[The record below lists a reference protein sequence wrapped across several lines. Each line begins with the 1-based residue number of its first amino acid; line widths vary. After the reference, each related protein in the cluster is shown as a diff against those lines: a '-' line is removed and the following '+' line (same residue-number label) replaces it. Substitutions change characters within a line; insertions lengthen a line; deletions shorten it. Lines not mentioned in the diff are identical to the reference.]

1 MNKILKM
8 VGIPENRFCGTATIF
23 YPIALVLLILW
34 WGNFNRN
41 EKIKFMSI
49 VVAWALIYLLNVLP
63 VIGQVASIVMLVF
76 VVIAVVKYYQGE
88 VDYKIILADNIAAA
102 LVK

>member
-8 VGIPENRFCGTATIF
+8 AGIPENRFWGTATIF
-23 YPIALVLLILW
+23 YPISLVLLILW
-34 WGNFNRN
+34 WGNFNRK

-49 VVAWALIYLLNVLP
+49 VVAWALIYLLNILP

-88 VDYKIILADNIAAA
+88 VDYKIILADNIATA